1 MISKNEE
8 RRRAYFS
15 SLTEGDI
22 IEGEVVEYID
32 DHLALVEINR
42 FLVRC
47 IMKKK
52 VPEGA
57 KVKLLLKEKNPEK
70 NIVILKVL

>member
-8 RRRAYFS
+8 RRKAYFS
-15 SLTEGDI
+15 SLKEGDI
-22 IEGEVVEYID
+22 IIGEIVEYIE
-32 DHLALVEINR
+32 DHLALVEIDK

-52 VPEGA
+52 LPEGA
-57 KVKLLLKEKNPEK
+57 KVKLLLKEKNIKK
-70 NIVILKVL
+70 NLVILKAL